1 MVEKTIV
8 KVCPY
13 CAEDID
19 EQATQC
25 PYCRSNLT
33 VPVPR
38 PGEPLASEAPPH
50 LPVHRPPAA
59 PTPPASS
66 PLASAIRTVGEG
78 AVRFS
83 HSGERYILGYG
94 TDFFGIWDRT
104 VPGGPVM
111 RFPRTDAGWNEA
123 WNRFSAMEPR
133 LVQVPLA
140 GTAAPDLR
148 GSSTPYRSGHALA
161 LWLTGLFGAIVVM
174 SFVLMG
180 FRFGRIHSLRT
191 LTDLLES
198 RNRVI
203 GAAGVLDILALV
215 TGVLWLVWQHRAQ
228 SNLRALGAAD
238 LRFTPGWAVGW
249 WLIPV
254 ANFAMPYLTTRE
266 LLKASDPT
274 AGAVDW
280 KTRPTGSLLPLWW
293 AAWLGR
299 AALTGIAL
307 SIAGQ
312 SSSDVD
318 RLVRQQSFGIA
329 ADLATI
335 AAAILALLV
344 VRRVDRR
351 QRARHGR
358 QTGYAASFGVG
369 Q

>member
-1 MVEKTIV
+1 MV

-19 EQATQC
+19 DQAVRC
-25 PYCRSNLT
+25 PHCRSDLT
-33 VPVPR
+33 VPVPG
-38 PGEPLASEAPPH
+38 PGEPLASDAPPH
-50 LPVHRPPAA
+50 LPVLTPQAGAVPAPA
-59 PTPPASS
+59 PH
-66 PLASAIRTVGEG
+66 PLRGPTVGEG

-94 TDFFGIWDRT
+94 PDFFGIWDRT
-104 VPGGPVM
+104 VPGGAVM

-140 GTAAPDLR
+140 GTIAPDLR
-148 GSSTPYRSGHALA
+148 TASTPYRSGHALVQ
-161 LWLTGLFGAIVVM
+161 WLTGLLGAIVVM
-174 SFVLMG
+174 SFVLMA
-180 FRFGRIHSLRT
+180 FRVGRIHSLRT
-191 LTDLLES
+191 LSDLVES
-198 RNRVI
+198 RSRVL
-203 GAAGVLDILALV
+203 GAAGFLDILTLAAS
-215 TGVLWLVWQHRAQ
+215 VLWLVWQHRAQ
-228 SNLRALGAAD
+228 SNLRALGAAN

-280 KTRPTGSLLPLWW
+280 KVRPTGMLLPVWW
-293 AAWLGR
+293 GAWLFR

-312 SSSDVD
+312 SSSNVD
-318 RLVRQQSFGIA
+318 QLVRQQSFGIT
-329 ADLATI
+329 ADVATI
-335 AAAILALLV
+335 AAAILAV
-344 VRRVDRR
+344 VVIRQIDRR
-351 QRARHGR
+351 QEARHER
-358 QTGYAASFGVG
+358 LAGYAASFGAG